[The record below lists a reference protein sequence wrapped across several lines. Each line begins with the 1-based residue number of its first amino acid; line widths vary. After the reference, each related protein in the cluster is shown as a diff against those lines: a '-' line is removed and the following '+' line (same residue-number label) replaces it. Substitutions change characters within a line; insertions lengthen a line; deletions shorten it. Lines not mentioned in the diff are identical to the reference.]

1 LALTPPLPLSR
12 RFVRRGARISILA
25 AAVLLSTV
33 GACGDETAGKA
44 GAASASPATAKAPEA
59 PPQCGAVPAPLSI
72 RVCGRYL
79 VDSHGDAVQLR
90 GVNISG
96 LEAVA
101 IFGWS
106 PANPWGAQ
114 TGDPTPNWKTIKS
127 WGVNAVR
134 LPLNEASWLG
144 LTCIDEGGFGVV
156 VANGNKRKN
165 TPGTE
170 IEADPGGNYQSTVA
184 ASVAGASAAGLYV
197 IIDLHLSAPGKAC
210 PMVQNAMANAD
221 HSVDFWT
228 SVASAFQSYPNVM
241 FELFNEP
248 FLDQAPVADGDAREI
263 LLKGNGTVKT
273 HLTQG
278 NPSVI
283 NVPWRSA
290 GMQQML
296 DAVRATGAHNVILS
310 STLVYAQAMDEWL
323 KYKPN
328 DPAGQL
334 AAVWHAYP
342 AIGYPT
348 QASCWGPPRCS
359 ERMMESVLAIQ
370 AAGYPV
376 LITEFGDFIGGST
389 APWASK
395 LLPFADA
402 NGIGY
407 LAWTWDTW
415 SGHAANVLITDAAG
429 SPTPGYGSYVKAHY
443 LCRAA
448 GKTDCP

>member
-1 LALTPPLPLSR
+1 MKPPLPLAR
-12 RFVRRGARISILA
+12 LLVRRGVQLSILGT
-25 AAVLLSTV
+25 AVLLSAV
-33 GACGDETAGKA
+33 GACSDEAGSKA
-44 GAASASPATAKAPEA
+44 AAPKVAEA
-59 PPQCGAVPAPLSI
+59 PPQCGAVPAALSV

-90 GVNISG
+90 GVNVSG

-114 TGDPTPNWKTIKS
+114 TGDPTPNWKTIQS

-144 LTCIDEGGFGVV
+144 LRCIDEGGIGVV
-156 VANGNKRKN
+156 VANGSKHPNA
-165 TPGTE
+165 PGTQ
-170 IEADPGGNYQSTVA
+170 IQADPGANYQSTVA
-184 ASVAGASAAGLYV
+184 ASVAGATAAGLYV
-197 IIDLHLSAPGKAC
+197 IIDLHLSAPGNAC
-210 PMVQNAMANAD
+210 PTVQNAMADAD
-221 HSVDFWT
+221 HSIAFWT
-228 SVASAFQSYPNVM
+228 SVASAFRSYPNVV

-248 FLDQAPVADGDAREI
+248 FLDQAPLVDDDAWTV
-263 LLKGNGTVKT
+263 LLKGDGTVRT
-273 HLTQG
+273 HLAQG

-283 NVPWRSA
+283 DQPWRTA

-296 DAVRATGAHNVILS
+296 DAVRATGARNVVLT
-310 STLVYAQAMDEWL
+310 STLVYAQAMDGWL
-323 KYKPN
+323 DHKPV
-328 DPAGQL
+328 DPANQL

-359 ERMMESVLAIQ
+359 ARMMDSVLAVQ

-402 NGIGY
+402 HGIGY

-415 SGHAANVLITDAAG
+415 SGHPANVLITDAAG
-429 SPTPGYGSYVKAHY
+429 TPTAGYGSYVRAHY

-448 GKTDCP
+448 GKPDCP